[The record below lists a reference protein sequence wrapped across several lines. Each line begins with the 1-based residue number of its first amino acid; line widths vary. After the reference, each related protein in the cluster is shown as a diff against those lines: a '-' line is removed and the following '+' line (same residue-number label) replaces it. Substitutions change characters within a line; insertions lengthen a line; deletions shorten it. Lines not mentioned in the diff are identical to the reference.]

1 MRSVWFIWLIW
12 FALFN
17 QTNKTNQIKRNR
29 PDRPNRPNEQDRPT
43 FFFYSLLQYKNECA
57 DIHVATGID
66 LLTKFYL

>member
-12 FALFN
+12 FVLFN
-17 QTNKTNQIKRNR
+17 QINKT
-29 PDRPNRPNEQDRPT
+29 DRR
-43 FFFYSLLQYKNECA
+43 FFYTLLQYKDECA